1 MRKGGRQVLAIAA
14 KPLGNRPSS
23 AFWANEGARLG
34 KKRFAPLAKGRF
46 VKFFPSAKRTGVVVA
61 EGFLHKGT

>member
-23 AFWANEGARLG
+23 AFGANEKPRLG
-34 KKRFAPLAKGRF
+34 KQRFAPLAKGRF
-46 VKFFPSAKRTGVVVA
+46 VKFFPSAKRAGIVA
-61 EGFLHKGT
+61 AEAFLHKGT